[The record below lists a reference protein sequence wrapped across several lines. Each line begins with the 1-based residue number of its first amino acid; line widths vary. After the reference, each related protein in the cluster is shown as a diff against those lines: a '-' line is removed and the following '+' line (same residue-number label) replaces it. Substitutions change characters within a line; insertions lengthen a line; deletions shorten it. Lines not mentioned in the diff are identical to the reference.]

1 MTLRRIALLIPACF
15 ALSACETL
23 VADLEHLK
31 TALTPV
37 HLLEAP
43 AHSLPAVSSDDESVE
58 DIKDIAMATSDPAVA
73 PLVIPGKKPE
83 LALPRIETRVA
94 SRASCPDVRIVEDLN
109 RLYQFTDPAKPRDNQ
124 AVSTIYMTGIDDTCS
139 MVNNNIAVDM
149 TLTFAG
155 TIGPRG
161 RARAGDK
168 PSMAYPYF
176 IAITNARGQI
186 IAKDVF
192 AVTMSYDTDVQNLTR
207 TEQIRQLI
215 PTSGGNPGSYRILVG
230 FQLSEQELAHNR
242 ATAAKQIEP
251 AAGAD

>member
-1 MTLRRIALLIPACF
+1 MRLRRVALLIPLCF
-15 ALSACETL
+15 GLSACETL

-43 AHSLPAVSSDDESVE
+43 AYSLPPDADEGLE
-58 DIKDIAMATSDPAVA
+58 DLAAATGNDVA
-73 PLVIPGKKPE
+73 APVVIPAKKPE
-83 LALPRIETRVA
+83 LAMPKVETRVA
-94 SRASCPDVRIVEDLN
+94 ARASCPDVRIVEDLN

-124 AVSTIYMTGIDDTCS
+124 AVSTIYMTGIDNTCS

-149 TLTFAG
+149 TLSFAG

-192 AVTMSYDTDVQNLTR
+192 AVTMSYDTDAQNLTR

-215 PTSGGNPGSYRILVG
+215 PTSGGNTGSYRILVG

-242 ATAAKQIEP
+242 ATAAKMIEP

>member
-1 MTLRRIALLIPACF
+1 MTLRRIAFLIPACF

-43 AHSLPAVSSDDESVE
+43 AHSLPTDSSDDVQEE
-58 DIKDIAMATSDPAVA
+58 KEIVA

-83 LALPRIETRVA
+83 LALPGIETRVA

-161 RARAGDK
+161 RTRAGDK